1 VIGPQMDHSES
12 PADATTIATPPSP
25 ASRASTLLR
34 AAGMIGLSIS
44 HYVVAFASSALV
56 SRALGPE
63 LRGVYYLPV
72 LAASTLLV
80 FCRVGIDQANIFLHA
95 TRGITVAR
103 LAGQNGFVAL
113 TAGLAGCAMGLA
125 LPLVSPGVFGDTPII
140 YLFITGLT
148 IPLGL
153 HFQFSA
159 GLLTL
164 TGRPAWYYR
173 AGIAGAL
180 VQIVL
185 LVLLIVTGAIGV
197 FGVLCVTLA
206 VSIVNWAVVAF
217 PLRNLGVPWMRWD
230 RPLLSESLRSSLV
243 LHLAMLLL
251 FLHLRVDMFMVK
263 AWMGNEALGHYSLSV
278 TLAETLMLATD
289 AVALAVLPGQVS
301 NTLAEAGSRALRAA
315 RGNFLLGL
323 TVAIGWTIVAR
334 PLVGLVFGEAFLP
347 SVAPMLV
354 LLPGMVLLGMQR
366 MAGPPV
372 LRAGRPAFMVAIYSV
387 SLAANAALNVVWIP
401 RWGLAGAAAASTL
414 TYALSTALFL
424 RWTARIAGIPLLPA
438 LVPTSADL
446 QALQQGVRD
455 GRGKLQAFFSRV
467 SPPPQP

>member
-1 VIGPQMDHSES
+1 MTGPQMDHPEHT
-12 PADATTIATPPSP
+12 ADAEPLAPPAP
-25 ASRASTLLR
+25 AGSRASTVLH
-34 AAGMIGLSIS
+34 AAGMVALSIS
-44 HYVVAFASSALV
+44 HYVIAFVSSALV

-80 FCRVGIDQANIFLHA
+80 FVRLGIDQANVFLHA
-95 TRGITVAR
+95 TRGIPVAR

-113 TAGLAGCAMGLA
+113 VAGLAGCAIGMA
-125 LPLVSPGVFGDTPII
+125 LPFVSPSIFGDTPLI

-159 GLLTL
+159 GLLTM
-164 TGRPAWYYR
+164 TGTPAWYYR
-173 AGIAGAL
+173 AGIAGAF

-185 LVLLIVTGAIGV
+185 LVLLIVTGTIGV

-206 VSIVNWAVVAF
+206 VAVVNWAVVAF
-217 PLRNLGVPWMRWD
+217 PLRKLGAPWIRWD
-230 RPLLSESLRSSLV
+230 RPLLSESLRSSIV

-263 AWMGNEALGHYSLSV
+263 AWLGNEALGHYSLSV

-323 TVAIGWTIVAR
+323 TVAVGWTIVAR
-334 PLVGLVFGEAFLP
+334 PLVGLVFGDAFLP

-387 SLAANAALNVVWIP
+387 SLASNAALNMLWIP

-424 RWTARIAGIPLLPA
+424 RWTARIAGVPLLPA

-455 GRGKLQAFFSRV
+455 GRGRFQALFSRAA
-467 SPPPQP
+467 PPPQP